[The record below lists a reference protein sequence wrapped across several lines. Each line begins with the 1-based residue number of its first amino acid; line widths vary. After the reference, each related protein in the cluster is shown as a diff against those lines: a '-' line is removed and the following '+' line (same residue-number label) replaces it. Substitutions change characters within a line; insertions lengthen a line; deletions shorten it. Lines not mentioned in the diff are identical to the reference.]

1 MMQQM
6 QAVCSDCSGEGEVIA
21 ESDRCKT
28 CKGKRV
34 TSETKI
40 IEVHIDK
47 GMSDNERIV
56 FRGEGDQKPGIE
68 AGDVNIILNLQPHEK
83 FERRGSDLFMKHE
96 ISLTESLCGFTM
108 VLNHLDKRQL
118 IVRSSPGEVIIPG
131 HVKGI
136 RNEGMPTHR
145 NPFEKGYLYIKFD
158 VKFPENHFATPEKL
172 LALEALLPP
181 RPQAPTFDLRD
192 EMTEEVTLMDYD
204 PATERQNG
212 RAGGEAY
219 HEDEDGPRG
228 EGVQCA
234 TH

>member
-1 MMQQM
+1 MQS
-6 QAVCSDCSGEGEVIA
+6 VCTDCSGEGEVIA
-21 ESDRCKT
+21 EGDRCKS
-28 CKGKRV
+28 CKGKKV

-47 GMSDNERIV
+47 GMQDGERLT

-68 AGDVNIILNLQPHEK
+68 AGDVIIVLGMKPHEK

-118 IVRSSPGEVIIPG
+118 IIKSAPGEVIIPG
-131 HVKGI
+131 NLKGI
-136 RNEGMPTHR
+136 PNEGMPMHR
-145 NPFEKGYLYIKFD
+145 NPFEKGFLYIKFD
-158 VKFPENHFATPEKL
+158 VKFPEKQFASPEQL
-172 LALEALLPP
+172 TALEALLPP
-181 RPQAPTFDLRD
+181 RPPAPVFDLKD

-204 PATERQNG
+204 PSTERQNG
-212 RAGGEAY
+212 RAGVEAY
-219 HEDEDGPRG
+219 QEDEDGPRG